1 MILNRIIS
9 NYIQTQKVFM
19 APRKEGHLVHLLN
32 NFMPNILGKKPCI
45 FIDLENIMRVMVRLV
60 MSFFFQYP
68 NTHSNIY

>member
-1 MILNRIIS
+1 
-9 NYIQTQKVFM
+9 M

-45 FIDLENIMRVMVRLV
+45 FIDLENIIRVMVRLV